1 MDTNIPVEKLIDI
14 KVELFGQAR
23 IIAGC
28 QEIDISVPVNTIVS
42 DIAGILGKKYP
53 SLIGKVLENN
63 GSKLLDSYTL
73 NINGKTFVSD
83 GSVGIEPNDIILI
96 FSSQAG
102 G

>member
-1 MDTNIPVEKLIDI
+1 MDTNIPVENSINI

-23 IIAGC
+23 IIAGFR
-28 QEIDISVPVNTIVS
+28 EVDISIPSNTIVS

-53 SLIGKVLENN
+53 SLIGKVLEND

-83 GSVGIEPNDIILI
+83 GALEIEPNDMILI